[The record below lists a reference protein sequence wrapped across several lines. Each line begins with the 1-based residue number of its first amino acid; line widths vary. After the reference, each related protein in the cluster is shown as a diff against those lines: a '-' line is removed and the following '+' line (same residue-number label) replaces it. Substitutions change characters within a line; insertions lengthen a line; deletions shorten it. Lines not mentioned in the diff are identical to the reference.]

1 MVIAFL
7 GCYPLLLTRQIR
19 KRKAYIIGFSVFF
32 ASIGF
37 ISGCFITQ
45 TEQQQQQQQHTWTS
59 FIFNMSA
66 IILLCLVLT
75 HIVLVTWR
83 SNLLASHMPAM
94 QSVLTKCFANI
105 PKWVDLALGWFNLMV
120 AFSYLVLAAVIFTE
134 SCIQEDSTT
143 AQCLMPVAMGTGFLF
158 YGTLVLLHLLAIIKL
173 PRPSTPEYYEG
184 VILTFW
190 GFISLLLAGTPIL
203 GSEWRA
209 INLGLLWFTGGL
221 FSISLSVQTWIPA
234 LRERNIVNSL
244 ILCLTGR
251 AIVTGITQTDDD
263 YATQI
268 HTMLG
273 YILIIGA
280 VARLTQIVFR
290 KSPVDNLPHRMFQQ
304 NTDTTN
310 AIDIDEDEEQ
320 EQDDKEQ
327 QAKCKHRFIFASI
340 TLVAGLLASLMSI
353 SGGIL
358 FMGANIGWIRYM
370 RYYIHDPST
379 YVNIT
384 VAVAF
389 LWSAYVFGLCTIY
402 KNLKTKNAIHQYEY
416 MELETNA
423 VSSSTDLPLTRH
435 YDDERREWS
444 MPINAPKNINSA
456 NTQSSMS
463 AIMTAT
469 NSPPADYVLA
479 TSPVKMADIHDFV
492 DSPLPHQHKTSFDTD
507 FPQKPPL
514 ESIITSTEK
523 TIRPSEYRAK
533 RRSLL
538 IQSPIPTINNSK
550 RARSSS
556 SFGVGGVLPDEI
568 VQLSKVPTAADS
580 SFRRSW
586 LSSASSSSVG
596 GGYYS
601 GSNMD
606 SSAPNSPSMLDQ
618 RPYSSISS
626 TLPQG
631 GAYYQHHQ
639 QQQMRRNSVNEAPF
653 DEYTNSPFED
663 HSIYSLVD
671 DGENRRSVHKTE
683 SGKRKERRLMS
694 HYHHSSEVVISNS
707 SGSSRGQHQRWSQ
720 PQLSTT
726 STTTTSATV
735 KKHSTPTSPQS
746 PSYKK

>member
-1 MVIAFL
+1 
-7 GCYPLLLTRQIR
+7 
-19 KRKAYIIGFSVFF
+19 
-32 ASIGF
+32 
-37 ISGCFITQ
+37 
-45 TEQQQQQQQHTWTS
+45 
-59 FIFNMSA
+59 
-66 IILLCLVLT
+66 
-75 HIVLVTWR
+75 
-83 SNLLASHMPAM
+83 MPAI

-120 AFSYLVLAAVIFTE
+120 AFSYLVLATVIFTE
-134 SCIQEDSTT
+134 SCTQQDNTT
-143 AQCLMPVAMGTGFLF
+143 SQCLMPVAMGTGFLF

-209 INLGLLWFTGGL
+209 INLGVLWFTGGL

-251 AIVTGITQTDDD
+251 AIVTGITQMDDD
-263 YATQI
+263 YAAQI

-280 VARLTQIVFR
+280 IARLTQIVFR

-310 AIDIDEDEEQ
+310 AIDIDEDEDQ
-320 EQDDKEQ
+320 DQDDKEQ
-327 QAKCKHRFIFASI
+327 QNTCKHRFIFASI

-353 SGGIL
+353 CGGVL
-358 FMGANIGWIRYM
+358 FMGANIGWIHYM
-370 RYYIHDPST
+370 RYYIEDPST

-416 MELETNA
+416 MELENNVLT
-423 VSSSTDLPLTRH
+423 SSTDLPLMRH

-444 MPINAPKNINSA
+444 MPISAPKNINSC
-456 NTQSSMS
+456 NTQSNMS

-479 TSPVKMADIHDFV
+479 TSPVKMADIHDV
-492 DSPLPHQHKTSFDTD
+492 RDSPLPQQHKTSFEAD
-507 FPQKPPL
+507 FPQKPQL
-514 ESIITSTEK
+514 ESTLTATEK

-568 VQLSKVPTAADS
+568 VQLSKVPTATDS

-596 GGYYS
+596 GGSGGYYS

-626 TLPQG
+626 TLPQAS
-631 GAYYQHHQ
+631 AYYHHHQ

-653 DEYTNSPFED
+653 DEYTNSLFED
-663 HSIYSLVD
+663 QSIYSIVD
-671 DGENRRSVHKTE
+671 DGENRSN
-683 SGKRKERRLMS
+683 
-694 HYHHSSEVVISNS
+694 EVVISNS

-726 STTTTSATV
+726 TAPAKKHTTTTPS
-735 KKHSTPTSPQS
+735 SPQS

>member
-37 ISGCFITQ
+37 ISGCFIKQ
-45 TEQQQQQQQHTWTS
+45 TEQQQQQNTLTS
-59 FIFNMSA
+59 FIFNTFA
-66 IILLCLVLT
+66 VLLLCLVLI

-83 SNLLASHMPAM
+83 SNLLVGHIPAM
-94 QSVLTKCFANI
+94 QSVLTKCFASI

-120 AFSYLVLAAVIFTE
+120 AFSYLILAAVMFTE
-134 SCIQEDSTT
+134 SCIQESTT
-143 AQCLMPVAMGTGFLF
+143 SQCLMPVAMGTGFLL

-244 ILCLTGR
+244 IICLTGR
-251 AIVTGITQTDDD
+251 AIVTGITQMEDD

-320 EQDDKEQ
+320 AQDTKEQ
-327 QAKCKHRFIFASI
+327 QNKCKHRFIFASI

-358 FMGANIGWIRYM
+358 FMGANIGWINYM
-370 RYYIHDPST
+370 RYYIQDPST

-416 MELETNA
+416 MELENN
-423 VSSSTDLPLTRH
+423 VSSSTDLPLMRN

-444 MPINAPKNINSA
+444 IPASAPKNINSC
-456 NTQSSMS
+456 NTQSNMS

-469 NSPPADYVLA
+469 HSPPTDYILA
-479 TSPVKMADIHDFV
+479 TSPVKMSDIHDFA
-492 DSPLPHQHKTSFDTD
+492 DSPLPQQHKTSFETD
-507 FPQKPPL
+507 FPQKPQL
-514 ESIITSTEK
+514 ESIVTTTEK

-568 VQLSKVPTAADS
+568 VQLSKVPTATDS

-596 GGYYS
+596 GGSGGYYS

-631 GAYYQHHQ
+631 GAYYH

-653 DEYTNSPFED
+653 DEYTNSPFEE
-663 HSIYSLVD
+663 HSIYSIVD

-694 HYHHSSEVVISNS
+694 NYNNSTEVVISNS
-707 SGSSRGQHQRWSQ
+707 SGTNRGQHQRWSQ
-720 PQLSTT
+720 PQLSTSKKP
-726 STTTTSATV
+726 STTT
-735 KKHSTPTSPQS
+735 PISPQS
-746 PSYKK
+746 PSFKK

>member
-1 MVIAFL
+1 M
-7 GCYPLLLTRQIR
+7 
-19 KRKAYIIGFSVFF
+19 
-32 ASIGF
+32 
-37 ISGCFITQ
+37 
-45 TEQQQQQQQHTWTS
+45 
-59 FIFNMSA
+59 M
-66 IILLCLVLT
+66 
-75 HIVLVTWR
+75 
-83 SNLLASHMPAM
+83 
-94 QSVLTKCFANI
+94 
-105 PKWVDLALGWFNLMV
+105 DL
-120 AFSYLVLAAVIFTE
+120 
-134 SCIQEDSTT
+134 
-143 AQCLMPVAMGTGFLF
+143 
-158 YGTLVLLHLLAIIKL
+158 
-173 PRPSTPEYYEG
+173 
-184 VILTFW
+184 
-190 GFISLLLAGTPIL
+190 GTPIL

-251 AIVTGITQTDDD
+251 GKDRRVRRYEVCQCLIFTFVAIVTGITQMDDD

-280 VARLTQIVFR
+280 IARLTQIVFR

-320 EQDDKEQ
+320 GQDDKEQ
-327 QAKCKHRFIFASI
+327 QNKCKHRFIFASI

-353 SGGIL
+353 CGGIL
-358 FMGANIGWIRYM
+358 FMGANIGWIHYM
-370 RYYIHDPST
+370 RYYIQDPST

-389 LWSAYVFGLCTIY
+389 LWSAYIFGLCTIY

-416 MELETNA
+416 MELDNNA
-423 VSSSTDLPLTRH
+423 ASSSTDLPLMRH
-435 YDDERREWS
+435 YDDEQREWS
-444 MPINAPKNINSA
+444 MPTSAPKNINSS
-456 NTQSSMS
+456 NTQSNMS

-469 NSPPADYVLA
+469 SSPPADYVLA

-492 DSPLPHQHKTSFDTD
+492 DSPLPQQLKTSFETD

-514 ESIITSTEK
+514 ENIITSTEK

-538 IQSPIPTINNSK
+538 IQSPLPAINNTK

-568 VQLSKVPTAADS
+568 VQLSKVPTATDP
-580 SFRRSW
+580 SFRKSW
-586 LSSASSSSVG
+586 LSSASSSSLG
-596 GGYYS
+596 GGSGGYYS

-606 SSAPNSPSMLDQ
+606 SSAPNSPSTLDQ

-631 GAYYQHHQ
+631 GVYYHQHNQQQ
-639 QQQMRRNSVNEAPF
+639 QQQMRRNSANEASF

-663 HSIYSLVD
+663 QSIYSIVD

-694 HYHHSSEVVISNS
+694 HYNHSNEVVMSNS

-720 PQLSTT
+720 PQPSTT
-726 STTTTSATV
+726 A
-735 KKHSTPTSPQS
+735 KKHSTTTPTSPQS
-746 PSYKK
+746 PSFKK